1 VNRLS
6 GFAGESFQLMR
17 RCFMKLATKIQ
28 HTGVEIGKED
38 EKLVIQILKSIKGI
52 RYGYVQIVVQDS
64 KVVQIDKTQ
73 KFRFDKEDFYR

>member
-1 VNRLS
+1 
-6 GFAGESFQLMR
+6 
-17 RCFMKLATKIQ
+17 MKLATKIQ

-64 KVVQIDKTQ
+64 KVVQIDKTE
-73 KFRFDKEDFYR
+73 KIRFDKEDFYR

>member
-1 VNRLS
+1 
-6 GFAGESFQLMR
+6 
-17 RCFMKLATKIQ
+17 MKLATKIQ

-52 RYGYVQIVVQDS
+52 RYGYVQIIVQDS
-64 KVVQIDKTQ
+64 KVVQIDKTE